1 MVVGAMKQIDILYFD
16 SCPGWR
22 GAVERVQQVAGEGGL
37 GDQVVV
43 QAVPI
48 ETEEEAHAHRFVGSP
63 TVRIDGRDLD
73 PEDLTSFGLQCR
85 LYENEGRLEGLPPT
99 NWIRKALGVPEAAS
113 TSAATAAPCSG
124 GGPCR

>member
-1 MVVGAMKQIDILYFD
+1 MKQIDILYFD

-22 GAVERVQQVAGEGGL
+22 RAVERVEQVVGVGGL

-73 PEDLTSFGLQCR
+73 PASEALTSFGLQCR
-85 LYENEGRLEGLPPT
+85 LYENDGRLEGLPPT
-99 NWIRKALGVPEAAS
+99 NWIRRALGVPEAAS
-113 TSAATAAPCSG
+113 TSAGAAAPCCG

>member
-1 MVVGAMKQIDILYFD
+1 MKQIEILYFD

-22 GAVERVQQVAGEGGL
+22 GALERVQQVVGEGGL

-48 ETEEEAHAHRFVGSP
+48 ETEEEAHVHRFVGSP
-63 TVRIDGRDLD
+63 TVRINGRDLD
-73 PEDLTSFGLQCR
+73 PTAEALTSFGLQCR

-113 TSAATAAPCSG
+113 ASAATPASCCG
-124 GGPCR
+124 GGSCR